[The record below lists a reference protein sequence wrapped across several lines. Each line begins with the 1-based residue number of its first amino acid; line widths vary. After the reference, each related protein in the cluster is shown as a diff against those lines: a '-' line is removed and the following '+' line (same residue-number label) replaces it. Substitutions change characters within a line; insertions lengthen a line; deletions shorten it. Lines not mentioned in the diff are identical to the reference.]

1 MGLVISPLCVY
12 LIIST
17 LWVYGLP
24 VWMSLNF
31 LGMKAFGS
39 VGGQLGMITNAGRE
53 RRLTPYIAST
63 ENALGGSVTAVDGVC
78 A

>member
-1 MGLVISPLCVY
+1 M
-12 LIIST
+12 
-17 LWVYGLP
+17 
-24 VWMSLNF
+24 M
-31 LGMKAFGS
+31 M
-39 VGGQLGMITNAGRE
+39 NAGRE